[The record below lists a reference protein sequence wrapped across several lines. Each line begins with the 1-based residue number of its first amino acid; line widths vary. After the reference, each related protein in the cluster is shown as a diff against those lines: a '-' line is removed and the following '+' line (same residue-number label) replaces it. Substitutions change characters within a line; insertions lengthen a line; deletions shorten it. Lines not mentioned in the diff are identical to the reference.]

1 PTRRS
6 SDLLILPTE
15 ARAPRCSASLDHR
28 NLDEGP
34 HETGR
39 LGITNGDECVTVN
52 ALHEAVANGVEGRAE
67 SPDVFE
73 RGVVQ
78 ALLDGGRDRPQLDQ
92 RLSARGVDE
101 DAAGQVPG
109 PQLTD
114 LAEASDIRVIV
125 AIATTRGVVG
135 GPKSISHGF
144 DFIEDELVVL
154 ERSIR
159 NRRRHALIY
168 GGTLGPETVEQ
179 IVGETVQVGRGSVC
193 YSLGT

>member
-1 PTRRS
+1 RLQTGV
-6 SDLLILPTE
+6 LILPTE
-15 ARAPRCSASLDHR
+15 AGAPQRVASLDHR

-34 HETGR
+34 HKTGR
-39 LGITNGDECVTVN
+39 LSIPDGDECVTVN
-52 ALHEAVANGVEGRAE
+52 TLHEAIADGVEGRAE

-92 RLSARGVDE
+92 RLPARGVDE

-125 AIATTRGVVG
+125 AVATTRGVVG
-135 GPKSISHGF
+135 GPESISHGF

-154 ERSIR
+154 ERSVR

-168 GGTLGPETVEQ
+168 GGALGTEPVEQ